1 VKLLKSKAG
10 KVLIILYYAFFW
22 GADIFFMLFIM
33 QKTGSIPAGLGIS
46 LALGI
51 GIGILGGELEFREH
65 LKQRHK
71 KYFRKREPENVITFP
86 DNIRREP

>member
-10 KVLIILYYAFFW
+10 KVLIILYYVCLIIANVFVT
-22 GADIFFMLFIM
+22 LFIIVI
-33 QKTGSIPAGLGIS
+33 TGSILAGLGIS